1 MTSIRASIA
10 SRATELRPT
19 ASSEKSRERA
29 RFPLCLFLA
38 CSLVSHCACCQ
49 DFPPPPSLPRL
60 DSPSL
65 RPSLAAV
72 QLRELLQAGSFAV
85 RSDVRPQLSVRALPS
100 ESPVH
105 SPLQRGRASASWL
118 DEALRSPSPL
128 RPVSATPPSQPGS
141 FSVSAFEVVSS
152 AAPPHSGSICPGPL
166 AAAPSIASPPTPVV
180 SPNPVACPR
189 RWADGRPNSAYRPRG
204 FDEVRPCSAPSS
216 PSLRIPVSSSTFSFS
231 PPPVSSALPAPPLP
245 RGTLP
250 AHILPPL
257 ARAPFTSAS
266 CLHSGARLQPVSP
279 SSVHFPPVAAPAPKA
294 GVALSTAGRVHSAM
308 LVLSA
313 RWVAI
318 LCALASASAL
328 FVDCQASSNPEA
340 HMTRSIAKFAPS
352 TLERYFDQWSSWS
365 RHCELAGFHPAS
377 PPPGFLPDWIAS
389 RASAQGLAT
398 APLKALAWMCKTA
411 GLPALRDALSSPLC
425 RAFAVASAPSEHRE
439 SLPLSLSFFV
449 WLEQS
454 VLDPG
459 TAPAQVLRL
468 GFVLVCVWAS
478 LRWGDSIWVPPARLQ
493 YQLSVQALVGV
504 SVRTKTTKRG
514 MPWGLLAHGFLG
526 SPASSWALRFLSCL
540 RQAVSDT
547 LAIQPSRT
555 LDFLPAVLSGSE
567 SRPLISEPWDRDRFV
582 PWLRDLLCQH
592 WSLHSREPLPPV
604 FSLIAAQ
611 SLKAT
616 MLSWARQLSI
626 ESDARRIQGHH
637 RLSGADRSV
646 ALYSR
651 DDIIPMVRSQAR
663 VVAAFRSGFRPLQPV
678 ARGLVA
684 PLDDFPVVLPSGSLP
699 SLDSAALPPDCLPDV
714 PVPPPVTSPPAPT
727 DSPPPLPMLPDPS
740 APASED
746 DLVSLSSEESEAPP
760 ADQDEVEDWE
770 ADLVE
775 KAAIKAASAAP
786 WLMHNPRSNV
796 VHFTQT
802 CTSDTLRSIRMLRQ
816 DGSAVHVR
824 PACGAQTCQMIPGP
838 LLSAPPAGSVL
849 CLRGACFSRLSQLD

>member
-1 MTSIRASIA
+1 MS
-10 SRATELRPT
+10 
-19 ASSEKSRERA
+19 
-29 RFPLCLFLA
+29 FPA
-38 CSLVSHCACCQ
+38 CSLVFQSDCCQ
-49 DFPPPPSLPRL
+49 DFPPPSSPSRL

-72 QLRELLQAGSFAV
+72 QLRELLQAGPFAV
-85 RSDVRPQLSVRALPS
+85 RSDVRPKLSVRALPS
-100 ESPVH
+100 DSPVH
-105 SPLQRGRASASWL
+105 SPLQRGRASASWR
-118 DEALRSPSPL
+118 DDALHSPSPL

-141 FSVSAFEVVSS
+141 SSVSAFEVVSL
-152 AAPPHSGSICPGPL
+152 AAPPHFGPIRPGPF
-166 AAAPSIASPPTPVV
+166 AAVPSTAPPSAPVV
-180 SPNPVACPR
+180 SANPVVCPR

-204 FDEVRPCSAPSS
+204 FDEVRPCSGLSS
-216 PSLRIPVSSSTFSFS
+216 PSLRLPVSSSTFSFS
-231 PPPVSSALPAPPLP
+231 PPPASSALPAPPLP

-250 AHILPPL
+250 AHLLPPV
-257 ARAPFTSAS
+257 ARTPFTSAS
-266 CLHSGARLQPVSP
+266 CPHPGTRLQPVSP
-279 SSVHFPPVAAPAPKA
+279 SSVHFPPVGAPAPKA

-308 LVLSA
+308 CALSA

-318 LCALASASAL
+318 LSALASASAL

-352 TLERYFDQWSSWS
+352 TLERYLDQWSSWS
-365 RHCELAGFHPAS
+365 RHCELAGFHPSS

-439 SLPLSLSFFV
+439 SLPLSLSFVV

-459 TAPAQVLRL
+459 TSPAQVLRL

-547 LAIQPSRT
+547 LALQPSRT

-582 PWLRDLLCQH
+582 PWLRNLLCQH
-592 WSLHSREPLPPV
+592 WSLNSREPLPPV

-651 DDIIPMVRSQAR
+651 DDIIPMVRLQAR
-663 VVAAFRSGFRPLQPV
+663 VVAAFRNGFRPLQPV

-699 SLDSAALPPDCLPDV
+699 SLDLAALPPDCLPDV

-727 DSPPPLPMLPDPS
+727 DPPPPLPAQPDPS
-740 APASED
+740 ATASED

-760 ADQDEVEDWE
+760 ADQEEVEDWE

-786 WLMHNPRSNV
+786 WLIHNPRSNV
-796 VHFTQT
+796 VHFAQT

-816 DGSAVHVR
+816 DGSPVHVR
-824 PACGAQTCQMIPGP
+824 PACGAQTCQMISGP
-838 LLSAPPAGSVL
+838 LLSAPPDGSVL

>member
-1 MTSIRASIA
+1 MSVLSYPSVPCLPIVLCTRLCSVAVLRHHGVTMLCIHLPRCVRCRPRRPLNLALLLSVL
-10 SRATELRPT
+10 SRWSPWLLLRT
-19 ASSEKSRERA
+19 LGLSAQG
-29 RFPLCLFLA
+29 
-38 CSLVSHCACCQ
+38 H
-49 DFPPPPSLPRL
+49 SLPCLLLHPRL
-60 DSPSL
+60 PL
-65 RPSLAAV
+65 WFLPIR
-72 QLRELLQAGSFAV
+72 SFALAV
-85 RSDVRPQLSVRALPS
+85 GLMVAPTLLTARGALMRSAPALDYP
-100 ESPVH
+100 
-105 SPLQRGRASASWL
+105 PLPCGFRC
-118 DEALRSPSPL
+118 PL
-128 RPVSATPPSQPGS
+128 RLS
-141 FSVSAFEVVSS
+141 
-152 AAPPHSGSICPGPL
+152 
-166 AAAPSIASPPTPVV
+166 
-180 SPNPVACPR
+180 R
-189 RWADGRPNSAYRPRG
+189 
-204 FDEVRPCSAPSS
+204 
-216 PSLRIPVSSSTFSFS
+216 
-231 PPPVSSALPAPPLP
+231 SALPAPPLP

-250 AHILPPL
+250 AHLLPPV
-257 ARAPFTSAS
+257 ARTPFTSAS
-266 CLHSGARLQPVSP
+266 CPHPGTRLQPVSP
-279 SSVHFPPVAAPAPKA
+279 SSVHFPPVGAPAPKA

-308 LVLSA
+308 CALSA

-318 LCALASASAL
+318 LSALASASAL

-352 TLERYFDQWSSWS
+352 TLERYLDQWSSWS
-365 RHCELAGFHPAS
+365 RHCELAGFHPSS

-398 APLKALAWMCKTA
+398 APLKALAWMCETA

-439 SLPLSLSFFV
+439 SLPLSLSFVV

-459 TAPAQVLRL
+459 TSPAQVLRL

-478 LRWGDSIWVPPARLQ
+478 LRWGHSIWVPPARLQ

-547 LAIQPSRT
+547 LALQPSRT

-592 WSLHSREPLPPV
+592 WSLNSREPLPPV

-651 DDIIPMVRSQAR
+651 DDIIPMVRLQAR
-663 VVAAFRSGFRPLQPV
+663 VVAAFRNGFRPLQPV

-699 SLDSAALPPDCLPDV
+699 SLDLAALPPDCLPDV

-727 DSPPPLPMLPDPS
+727 DPPPPLPAQPDPS
-740 APASED
+740 ATASED
-746 DLVSLSSEESEAPP
+746 DLVSLSSEESEAPQIRMRSRIGKQTWWKRLLSKP
-760 ADQDEVEDWE
+760 
-770 ADLVE
+770 LPLHLGLFIIR
-775 KAAIKAASAAP
+775 AAM
-786 WLMHNPRSNV
+786 L
-796 VHFTQT
+796 
-802 CTSDTLRSIRMLRQ
+802 CTSLRLAPPTLSGPSVCFGKMALQ
-816 DGSAVHVR
+816 CMSVR
-824 PACGAQTCQMIPGP
+824 P
-838 LLSAPPAGSVL
+838 VV
-849 CLRGACFSRLSQLD
+849 RRLAR